1 MMALL
6 LFQVCDSQ
14 DVRLPVQMKVK
25 FSSVYA
31 DPSTNISVSDDFMDG
46 YKDGIGGALM
56 PPMLLTA
63 LVLVRS
69 EF

>member
-1 MMALL
+1 
-6 LFQVCDSQ
+6 
-14 DVRLPVQMKVK
+14 
-25 FSSVYA
+25 
-31 DPSTNISVSDDFMDG
+31 MDG
-46 YKDGIGGALM
+46 YKDRIGGALM